1 MTRFLVI
8 PGRNGASAASSAG
21 FVSYVDA
28 SAGAAHGAMAASSS
42 AYMIDMLPPPGEPAG
57 ERARLRELAAQQGLD
72 ICFLRGNPFKCKL
85 LVADMEATI
94 ILDEMLDLL
103 AEDRGQGAEVAA
115 ITARAMAG
123 QFDFAQSLAERT
135 RLLAGTPLAQL
146 EALCQRIRL
155 APGARA
161 LVQTMRAAGART
173 VLVTGGYGIFAQ
185 EAARLCGFD
194 HVVANNPVIERG
206 VMTGALTLP
215 VCTAETKREVLL
227 AECAAL
233 GIGPEM
239 ACCIGDGANDILMLR
254 ACGLPVSYRGK
265 PVVQDIVDLNI
276 TQGDLTAALF
286 AQGFTAD
293 EIEGR

>member
-1 MTRFLVI
+1 MTKFLAI
-8 PGRNGASAASSAG
+8 PGEKGASATCFADFVNHAG
-21 FVSYVDA
+21 A
-28 SAGAAHGAMAASSS
+28 SAGLAHGAMVASSS
-42 AYMIDMLPPPGEPAG
+42 AHVFDMPPTISAPVG
-57 ERARLRELAAQQGLD
+57 ERARLRAMAARQGMD
-72 ICFLRGNPFKCKL
+72 ICFLRGNPVKRKL

-123 QFDFAQSLAERT
+123 ELDFAQSLAERT

-146 EALCQRIRL
+146 EGLCQRIRL

-185 EAARLCGFD
+185 EVARLCGFD
-194 HVVANNPVIERG
+194 HVVANNPVIEAG

-215 VCTAETKREVLL
+215 ICTAETKREVLL

-233 GIGPEM
+233 HIGPEM
-239 ACCIGDGANDILMLR
+239 ACCIGDGANDMLMLR

-265 PVVQDIVDLNI
+265 PVVQDIVDLDI
-276 TQGDLTAALF
+276 ARGDLTAALF
-286 AQGFTAD
+286 AQGFAAD

>member
-1 MTRFLVI
+1 MTRFLMI
-8 PGRNGASAASSAG
+8 PGENGASAANFAD
-21 FVSYVDA
+21 FVSHVGA
-28 SAGAAHGAMAASSS
+28 TAGPATSSS
-42 AYMIDMLPPPGEPAG
+42 THIFDTSPTAGEPVG
-57 ERARLRELAAQQGLD
+57 ERARLREMAARQGMD
-72 ICFLRGNPFKCKL
+72 ICFLRGNPFKHQL

-103 AEDRGQGAEVAA
+103 AEERGQGTEVAA

-123 QFDFAQSLAERT
+123 ELDFAQSLTERT

-161 LVQTMRAAGART
+161 LVQTMRTAGART

-185 EAARLCGFD
+185 EVARLCGFD
-194 HVVANNPVIERG
+194 HVVANNPVIEGG
-206 VMTGALTLP
+206 VMTGALELP
-215 VCTAETKREVLL
+215 ICSAETKREVLL

-233 GIGPEM
+233 GIGPEI
-239 ACCIGDGANDILMLR
+239 ACCIGDGANDMLMLR

-265 PVVQDIVDLNI
+265 PVVQEIVDLNI

-286 AQGFTAD
+286 AQGFTAE
-293 EIEGR
+293 EIERR